1 MRVRMAVRRMTLEEA
16 DRLEAFLAGL
26 PGVVQASVH
35 ERTCCA
41 VIRYT
46 GPRQPLTAALS
57 RFSYAAAPAGS
68 AAHSSRALGRRYEER
83 LCGMVLFKLVRR
95 LFIPAP
101 VRTALTILQAVPF
114 VLKAV
119 RTLLKRKMKME
130 LLDGISIFI
139 SLLRR
144 DFATASSVMFLLKL
158 GELLEEWTHKKSV
171 DDLARCMSLNVDK
184 VWLQRPEGEVLVP
197 IGEVVP
203 GDLVAVRTGGVVP
216 LDGDVVEGECTVNQS
231 SLTGESV
238 PVLKRPGSRLYAGTA
253 VEEGGCVFRVLSG
266 SGEGRYDKI
275 VRMIE
280 QSEKLK
286 SGAELKAA
294 GIADKL
300 VPYTLGGSVLTY
312 LLTRSLTRALS
323 VLMVDFSCALKLA
336 MPLSVLSAMREAG
349 RRQITVKGG
358 RFLEAVAAADT
369 VVFDKTGTLTRAC
382 PAVAGVIP
390 FGGRK
395 ETEMLRLAACL
406 EEHFPHS
413 MAAAVVRAA
422 KERGLQHEEMH
433 SKVEY
438 IVAHG
443 VASQVG
449 EEKVVIGSA
458 HFVFED
464 EGCTVPEG
472 EEWKYDALPAE
483 YSHLYLAIGGKLAAV
498 ICISDPLRP
507 EAGAVVAGLH
517 ALGIRNAVML
527 TGDSHRT
534 AAAIAREAGVDSF
547 QAELLPEDKA
557 AYIRRLREE
566 GHTVIMLGD
575 GVNDSPA
582 LSAADAGIAVSTGAA
597 IAREIADIT
606 VSAEDLREVLAL
618 RELAEALM
626 RRIRQNYRL
635 VIGING
641 GLIALGALGVL
652 QPAACALLH
661 NLSTVGISLKSMTR
675 LLDE

>member
-1 MRVRMAVRRMTLEEA
+1 
-16 DRLEAFLAGL
+16 
-26 PGVVQASVH
+26 
-35 ERTCCA
+35 
-41 VIRYT
+41 
-46 GPRQPLTAALS
+46 
-57 RFSYAAAPAGS
+57 
-68 AAHSSRALGRRYEER
+68 
-83 LCGMVLFKLVRR
+83 
-95 LFIPAP
+95 
-101 VRTALTILQAVPF
+101 
-114 VLKAV
+114 
-119 RTLLKRKMKME
+119 
-130 LLDGISIFI
+130 
-139 SLLRR
+139 
-144 DFATASSVMFLLKL
+144 
-158 GELLEEWTHKKSV
+158 
-171 DDLARCMSLNVDK
+171 
-184 VWLQRPEGEVLVP
+184 
-197 IGEVVP
+197 
-203 GDLVAVRTGGVVP
+203 
-216 LDGDVVEGECTVNQS
+216 
-231 SLTGESV
+231 
-238 PVLKRPGSRLYAGTA
+238 
-253 VEEGGCVFRVLSG
+253 
-266 SGEGRYDKI
+266 
-275 VRMIE
+275 
-280 QSEKLK
+280 
-286 SGAELKAA
+286 
-294 GIADKL
+294 
-300 VPYTLGGSVLTY
+300 
-312 LLTRSLTRALS
+312 
-323 VLMVDFSCALKLA
+323 
-336 MPLSVLSAMREAG
+336 
-349 RRQITVKGG
+349 
-358 RFLEAVAAADT
+358 
-369 VVFDKTGTLTRAC
+369 
-382 PAVAGVIP
+382 
-390 FGGRK
+390 
-395 ETEMLRLAACL
+395 MLRLAACL

-507 EAGAVVAGLH
+507 EARAVVAGLH

-527 TGDSHRT
+527 TGDSERT

>member
-1 MRVRMAVRRMTLEEA
+1 
-16 DRLEAFLAGL
+16 
-26 PGVVQASVH
+26 
-35 ERTCCA
+35 
-41 VIRYT
+41 
-46 GPRQPLTAALS
+46 
-57 RFSYAAAPAGS
+57 
-68 AAHSSRALGRRYEER
+68 
-83 LCGMVLFKLVRR
+83 
-95 LFIPAP
+95 
-101 VRTALTILQAVPF
+101 
-114 VLKAV
+114 
-119 RTLLKRKMKME
+119 
-130 LLDGISIFI
+130 
-139 SLLRR
+139 
-144 DFATASSVMFLLKL
+144 MFLLKL

-507 EAGAVVAGLH
+507 EARAVVAGLH

-527 TGDSHRT
+527 TGDSERT